1 MTTKNILNTLASWLL
16 CGCLLA
22 AAPALLTSCSKD
34 DPHFTADA
42 SDAPRILNT
51 DIPEGTGG
59 EAPLFNTIPRTQNF
73 TLEVIVT
80 PANHTTVNWYI
91 DDELV
96 AEGLTIDMP
105 LLAGTHT
112 VDIVATTEQGRETS
126 RTFLVKVNPLDT
138 DPVVGNDIHERLVKP
153 GTAATLHGTNLSVV
167 TKVIIGTEEVA
178 ATYNMEKDCVE
189 YTVPN
194 LPDGTYKLNVADA
207 SGFVYGNG
215 EIELSQAPSY
225 PVPLETVLLEGSFVI
240 DWDAAI
246 CNVPAEAWADV
257 PVGSTI
263 KIYYEVPDAEYHNM
277 RIVTAWWTDVPGGA
291 QIDVTADTPNP
302 FTLTFT
308 DEFKALV
315 TEQGGMSCVGFGYT
329 VTRITYE

>member
-1 MTTKNILNTLASWLL
+1 MTTKNILNTLAAWLL

-22 AAPALLTSCSKD
+22 VAPGCSSSD
-34 DPHFTADA
+34 DPHFTA
-42 SDAPRILNT
+42 SENDAPRILNT

-59 EAPLFNTIPRTQNF
+59 QPGVIATIERTQNF
-73 TLEVIVT
+73 TYEVIVT
-80 PANHTTVNWYI
+80 PADYTAVTWFI

-96 AEGLTIDMP
+96 AEGKTIDIP
-105 LLAGTHT
+105 VLAGTHT
-112 VDIVATTEQGRETS
+112 LEIVATTTMGQQTS
-126 RTFLVKVNPLDT
+126 RTCQLVVRPAAG
-138 DPVVGNDIHERLVKP
+138 DPVPGNDIHERLVKP
-153 GTAATLHGTNLSVV
+153 GTTATLHGDNIDKVA
-167 TKVIIGTEEVA
+167 KVIIGGQQAT
-178 ATYNMEKDCVE
+178 ATYRQADDCVE

-194 LPDGTYKLNVADA
+194 LPDGSYSLTVADA
-207 SGFVYGNG
+207 TGFVYGAG
-215 EIELSQAPSY
+215 EIELSQAPEY

-277 RIVTAWWTDVPGGA
+277 RIVTTWWTDVPGGA